1 MALPTPMG
9 KILIADSEVVGNGM
23 KLTTMVAMV
32 LATLRAS
39 NSQ

>member
-1 MALPTPMG
+1 MALPKLMG
-9 KILIADSEVVGNGM
+9 KRLRTDSEVVGDGM

-32 LATLRAS
+32 WATLRAS